1 MIERLT
7 RPEGRILGRPHR
19 RVTSTLL
26 SVSWWP
32 VQTTRPTSTK
42 PPVLATR
49 AVSTRAVSH
58 PTERILSVGF
68 STPRRLG
75 NAPQRNHLRRQL
87 RVLVRE
93 SVCAQQLGGVVVVV
107 GRDEVVGAD
116 FATLRSELEQLFGQ
130 LIDKSHG
137 E

>member
-19 RVTSTLL
+19 RVTSALL
-26 SVSWWP
+26 AVSWWP
-32 VQTTRPTSTK
+32 AQTTGPTSTK
-42 PPVLATR
+42 PSALASR
-49 AVSTRAVSH
+49 ANSLS
-58 PTERILSVGF
+58 TERCLCVGF

-93 SVCAQQLGGVVVVV
+93 SVCAQQLCGVVVVV

-116 FATLRSELEQLFGQ
+116 FATLRSELEHLFVQLV
-130 LIDKSHG
+130 DKSHG